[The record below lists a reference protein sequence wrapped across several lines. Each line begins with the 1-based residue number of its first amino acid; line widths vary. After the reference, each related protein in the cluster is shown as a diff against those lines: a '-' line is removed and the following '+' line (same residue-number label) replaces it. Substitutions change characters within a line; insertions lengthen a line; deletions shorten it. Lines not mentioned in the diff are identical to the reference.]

1 MVIKIKHQ
9 EDKMEYSFS
18 VNDANKLTSR
28 EVLQFAPNA
37 GKSFTCKW
45 EYYSLTKN

>member
-18 VNDANKLTSR
+18 VNDANTSTR
-28 EVLQFAPNA
+28 SPTDLHQM
-37 GKSFTCKW
+37 G
-45 EYYSLTKN
+45 